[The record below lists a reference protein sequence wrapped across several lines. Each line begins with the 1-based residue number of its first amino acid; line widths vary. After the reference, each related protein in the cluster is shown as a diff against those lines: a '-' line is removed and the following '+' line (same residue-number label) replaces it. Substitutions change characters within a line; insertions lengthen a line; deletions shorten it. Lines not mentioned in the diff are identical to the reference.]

1 MSQKQYLNEEKYQK
15 MKKIFQTFYL
25 ILAIVG
31 IGMVIA
37 GIILLVKNNSV
48 DYINL
53 EKIIAYL
60 LILVGVVLTG
70 MSLADLF
77 RHTFTRDIQSYYVQQ
92 QMPLAQ
98 EGIENMA
105 PSVGVAAKEISKGIK
120 EGLNEVDKK

>member
-53 EKIIAYL
+53 EKIIACL

-98 EGIENMA
+98 EGIEKMA
-105 PSVGVAAKEISKGIK
+105 PSAGVAAKEISKGIK